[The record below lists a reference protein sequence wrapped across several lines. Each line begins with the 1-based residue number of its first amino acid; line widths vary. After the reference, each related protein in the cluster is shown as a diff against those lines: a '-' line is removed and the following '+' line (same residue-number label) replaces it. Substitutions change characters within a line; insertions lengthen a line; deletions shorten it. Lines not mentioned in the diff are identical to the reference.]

1 VSYYGNIAMSSPLLA
16 LRTANTTTI
25 AYGFLLIGGII
36 IVLSSIF
43 IVPLNQS
50 AYGGTF
56 PGPNGLIAF
65 SSYRDGKFDIY
76 VMNAADGSGQTRLPP
91 STTTANFS
99 PSWSPDGE
107 KIAFV
112 GKTDNLPEEIYVMNA
127 DDGSGQTRL
136 TNNDALDSRPDWGTN
151 TSPAGGGGNGDTT
164 SPVITVPQ
172 DITEEATSTDGAQ
185 VTYTVTAQDDVDGNA
200 TLEEDG
206 STITQDDIGGDID
219 ISCEPASGTTFP
231 IGETTVECSAT
242 DEAGNTGTASFT
254 VTVNPPPATPTPKQV
269 IDELIST
276 IQNLDNVPE
285 SVKTSLTAVLN
296 EVLNIL
302 SDNIPNN
309 DESVCRTLDA
319 FINQVNANERSDTTL
334 TPDQA
339 DELRTQAEDIRNQL
353 DC

>member
-1 VSYYGNIAMSSPLLA
+1 MSSPLLA

-65 SSYRDGKFDIY
+65 SSYRDGNFDIY

-127 DDGSGQTRL
+127 DDGSGQT
-136 TNNDALDSRPDWGTN
+136 
-151 TSPAGGGGNGDTT
+151 
-164 SPVITVPQ
+164 
-172 DITEEATSTDGAQ
+172 
-185 VTYTVTAQDDVDGNA
+185 
-200 TLEEDG
+200 
-206 STITQDDIGGDID
+206 
-219 ISCEPASGTTFP
+219 
-231 IGETTVECSAT
+231 
-242 DEAGNTGTASFT
+242 
-254 VTVNPPPATPTPKQV
+254 
-269 IDELIST
+269 
-276 IQNLDNVPE
+276 
-285 SVKTSLTAVLN
+285 
-296 EVLNIL
+296 
-302 SDNIPNN
+302 
-309 DESVCRTLDA
+309 
-319 FINQVNANERSDTTL
+319 
-334 TPDQA
+334 
-339 DELRTQAEDIRNQL
+339 
-353 DC
+353 